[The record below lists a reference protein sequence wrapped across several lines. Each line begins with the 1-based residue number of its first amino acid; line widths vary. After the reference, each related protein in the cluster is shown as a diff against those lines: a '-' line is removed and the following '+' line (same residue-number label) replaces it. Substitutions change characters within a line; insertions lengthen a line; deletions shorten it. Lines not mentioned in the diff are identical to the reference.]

1 MSSSVSKRSSLWFL
15 AITLLSF
22 LAAST
27 APTPLYHLYQDHLQF
42 SAATLTLIFGVY
54 ALSLLAALLTVGSLS
69 DYLGRKPVIFT
80 AVLLNMLAML
90 LFINADSVTW
100 LISARVL
107 QGFATGMATAALGAA
122 LLDTDRQQGPLV
134 NSVAPL
140 LGMAVGA
147 MGCGLLAEFA
157 PLPLQLTFWVLL
169 ALFGLQALY
178 VWRLPESVSAQSG
191 ALASLRPTLH
201 VPVQAR
207 RALWRVLPINT
218 ATWALGGFYASL
230 APSLVRTATGST
242 SNLIGGA
249 TVAVLTVT
257 GALMIYTLRSR
268 AADKVLWIGTS
279 TLPVGVA
286 LILLAVHSAS
296 LPLFFIGTLV
306 AGGGLRVRRQFSRVV
321 AQCGATGVA
330 PRARR
335 LDVCVLRAQLPG
347 VLPAVVAGGESDAG
361 LWSGGNDRC
370 LRRHADLPGRRCL
383 VGADAKAHHPG
394 LQRHRSAIKNAAP

>member
-1 MSSSVSKRSSLWFL
+1 MSSSISNRSSLWFL

-27 APTPLYHLYQDHLQF
+27 APTPLYHLYQEHLQF

-54 ALSLLAALLTVGSLS
+54 AISLLAALLTVGSLS

-80 AVLLNMLAML
+80 AVALNMLAML
-90 LFINADSVTW
+90 LFINADSVAW

-140 LGMAVGA
+140 LGMAAGA

-169 ALFGLQALY
+169 AMFGLQALY
-178 VWRLPESVSAQSG
+178 VWRLPESVSAQRG

-201 VPVQAR
+201 VPIQAR
-207 RALWRVLPINT
+207 RALWLVLPINT
-218 ATWALGGFYASL
+218 AAWALGGFYASL

-268 AADKVLWIGTS
+268 PADKVLRVGASI
-279 TLPVGVA
+279 LPVGVA

-306 AGGGLRVRRQFSRVV
+306 AGCGFGASFLGALRSVV
-321 AQCGATGVA
+321 PLA
-330 PRARR
+330 
-335 LDVCVLRAQLPG
+335 LPH
-347 VLPAVVAGGESDAG
+347 ERAG
-361 LWSGGNDRC
+361 LMSAFYVLSYLAFCLPSLLAGNLTRAFGLVTTTDGYGAV
-370 LRRHADLPGRRCL
+370 LIILAVSALPVLMRQQPAKVC
-383 VGADAKAHHPG
+383 GADA
-394 LQRHRSAIKNAAP
+394 R

>member
-1 MSSSVSKRSSLWFL
+1 MSSSISNRSSLWFL

-27 APTPLYHLYQDHLQF
+27 APTPLYHLYQEHLQF

-54 ALSLLAALLTVGSLS
+54 AISLLAALLTVGSLS

-80 AVLLNMLAML
+80 AVALNMLAML
-90 LFINADSVTW
+90 LFINADSVAW

-107 QGFATGMATAALGAA
+107 QGFATGMATAVLGAA

-157 PLPLQLTFWVLL
+157 PMPLQLTFWVLL
-169 ALFGLQALY
+169 GLFGLQALY
-178 VWRLPESVSAQSG
+178 VWRLPESVSPQAG
-191 ALASLRPTLH
+191 ALASLLPTLH
-201 VPVQAR
+201 VPIQAR
-207 RALWRVLPINT
+207 RALWLALPLNT
-218 ATWALGGFYASL
+218 AAWALGGFYASL

-249 TVAVLTVT
+249 TVAALTVT

-268 AADKVLWIGTS
+268 PANTVLRVGASIM
-279 TLPVGVA
+279 PAGVA

-296 LPLFFIGTLV
+296 LSMFFIGTLV
-306 AGGGLRVRRQFSRVV
+306 AGCGFGASFLGALRSVVPLALPHERAGLMSAFYVLSYLAFCLPSLLAGNLTRAFGLVTTTDGYGAVLIVLSASALLALMRQQPVKV
-321 AQCGATGVA
+321 CGA
-330 PRARR
+330 
-335 LDVCVLRAQLPG
+335 DVR
-347 VLPAVVAGGESDAG
+347 
-361 LWSGGNDRC
+361 
-370 LRRHADLPGRRCL
+370 
-383 VGADAKAHHPG
+383 
-394 LQRHRSAIKNAAP
+394 